1 MPSTVLQ
8 ATALRATALQATAL
22 QATLLQATL
31 HTLLQAW
38 RRRRWQPDRAA
49 LAAYQDLKPMV
60 VVTGA
65 SEGIGY
71 ALARRFAAAG
81 NDLIVVA
88 RRPQP
93 LAEAAARIRTEL
105 HVATVP
111 VSVDITEPHATAAI
125 EAALADH
132 RGFADVLINN
142 AGMGL
147 AGAFI
152 SQPPEAVLQLLEL
165 NVLALTRLMR
175 HFLPGMR
182 ARGRGGIL
190 NLASLGGY
198 VPGPYQAVYYA
209 TKAYVLALSEAVA
222 AETAGEGVR
231 VCALAP
237 GPVSTDFHRRM
248 GSERSFY
255 RYLVPPASP
264 DRVAA
269 AAYRGFAFGWRVIIP
284 GIFNP
289 ALAVALRILPH
300 RIGAAIVGWLL
311 KPRWQETSA
320 NGSQTTMN

>member
-1 MPSTVLQ
+1 MQCS
-8 ATALRATALQATAL
+8 
-22 QATLLQATL
+22 
-31 HTLLQAW
+31 LLQAW
-38 RRRRWQPDRAA
+38 RRRRWQPDRSA
-49 LAAYQDLKPMV
+49 LALYQGLKPMV

-93 LAEAAARIRTEL
+93 LEDAAARIRADF
-105 HVATVP
+105 HVEAVP
-111 VSVDITEPHATAAI
+111 VSVDITQPHATVAI
-125 EAALADH
+125 ETALADQ

-152 SQPPEAVLQLLEL
+152 GQPPEAVLRLLEL

-182 ARGRGGIL
+182 VRGRGGIL
-190 NLASLGGY
+190 NLASLGSY

-209 TKAYVLALSEAVA
+209 SKAYVLALSEAVA

-231 VCALAP
+231 ISALAP
-237 GPVSTDFHRRM
+237 GPVSTQFHRRM

-284 GIFNP
+284 GVFNP
-289 ALAVALRILPH
+289 ALALALRILPH
-300 RIGAAIVGWLL
+300 RLGTAIVGWLL
-311 KPRWQETSA
+311 KPRWQETST
-320 NGSQTTMN
+320 SSSPTTRD

>member
-1 MPSTVLQ
+1 MQSP
-8 ATALRATALQATAL
+8 
-22 QATLLQATL
+22 LLQASL
-31 HTLLQAW
+31 LRAPLLQVW
-38 RRRRWQPDRAA
+38 RRRRWRPDRAA
-49 LAAYQDLKPMV
+49 LAAYHGLKPMV

-81 NDLIVVA
+81 SDLILVA

-93 LAEAAARIRTEL
+93 LEEAAARLRADF
-105 HVATVP
+105 HVEAVAVP
-111 VSVDITEPHATAAI
+111 ADITEPQAIGVI
-125 EAALADH
+125 EAALAD
-132 RGFADVLINN
+132 RRAFADVLINN

-152 SQPPEAVLQLLEL
+152 SQPSEAVLQLLEL

-182 ARGRGGIL
+182 VRGRGGIL

-198 VPGPYQAVYYA
+198 VPGPYQAAYYA
-209 TKAYVLALSEAVA
+209 SKAYVLALSEAVA

-231 VCALAP
+231 VSALAP
-237 GPVSTDFHRRM
+237 GPVNTNFHRHM

-264 DRVAA
+264 DKVAA
-269 AAYRGFAFGWRVIIP
+269 AAYCGFAFGWRVIIP
-284 GIFNP
+284 GFFNP
-289 ALAVALRILPH
+289 ALALALRILPH
-300 RIGAAIVGWLL
+300 RIGIAIVGWLL
-311 KPRWQETSA
+311 KPRWQEKPTIQS
-320 NGSQTTMN
+320 

>member
-1 MPSTVLQ
+1 MQPS
-8 ATALRATALQATAL
+8 
-22 QATLLQATL
+22 
-31 HTLLQAW
+31 LLQAW

-49 LAAYQDLKPMV
+49 LAAYQGLKPMV

-93 LAEAAARIRTEL
+93 LEEAAARIRTDL
-105 HVATVP
+105 KVAAVAVP
-111 VSVDITEPHATAAI
+111 VDISEPHAIPII

-132 RGFADVLINN
+132 HGFADVLINN
-142 AGMGL
+142 AGVGL
-147 AGAFI
+147 AGAFH
-152 SQPPEAVLQLLEL
+152 SQPPEAVLRLLEL

-182 ARGRGGIL
+182 VRGRGGIL

-209 TKAYVLALSEAVA
+209 SKAYVLALSEAVA

-237 GPVSTDFHRRM
+237 GPVGTDFHRRM
-248 GSERSFY
+248 GSEHSLY

-289 ALAVALRILPH
+289 ILALALRLLPH
-300 RIGAAIVGWLL
+300 RLGTAIVGWLL
-311 KPRWQETSA
+311 KPRWQETP
-320 NGSQTTMN
+320 TK

>member
-1 MPSTVLQ
+1 MQS
-8 ATALRATALQATAL
+8 
-22 QATLLQATL
+22 
-31 HTLLQAW
+31 LLQAW
-38 RRRRWQPDRAA
+38 RRRHWRPDRAA
-49 LAAYQDLKPMV
+49 LAAYEGLKPMV

-93 LAEAAARIRTEL
+93 LEEAATRIRAEF
-105 HVATVP
+105 HVEAIAVP
-111 VSVDITEPHATAAI
+111 VDITQPQATGAI

-132 RGFADVLINN
+132 HGFADVLINN

-152 SQPPEAVLQLLEL
+152 NQPPQAMLRLLDL
-165 NVLALTRLMR
+165 NVHALTRLMR

-182 ARGRGGIL
+182 VRGRGGIL

-209 TKAYVLALSEAVA
+209 SKAYVLALSEAVA

-231 VCALAP
+231 VSALAP

-255 RYLVPPASP
+255 RYLVLPASAE
-264 DRVAA
+264 RVAA
-269 AAYRGFAFGWRVIIP
+269 AGFHGFALGWRVIIP
-284 GIFNP
+284 GILNP
-289 ALAVALRILPH
+289 ALALAVRILPH
-300 RIGAAIVGWLL
+300 RIVIAIVALLL
-311 KPRWQETSA
+311 KPR
-320 NGSQTTMN
+320 

>member
-93 LAEAAARIRTEL
+93 LAEAAARIRAEF
-105 HVATVP
+105 HVATVA
-111 VSVDITEPHATAAI
+111 VSVDLTEPHATGAI

-152 SQPPEAVLQLLEL
+152 NQPPEAVLQLLEL

-182 ARGRGGIL
+182 VRGRGGIL

-198 VPGPYQAVYYA
+198 APGPYQAVYYA
-209 TKAYVLALSEAVA
+209 SKAYVLALSEAVA
-222 AETAGEGVR
+222 AETSGEGVR
-231 VCALAP
+231 VCALVP

>member
-1 MPSTVLQ
+1 
-8 ATALRATALQATAL
+8 
-22 QATLLQATL
+22 
-31 HTLLQAW
+31 
-38 RRRRWQPDRAA
+38 
-49 LAAYQDLKPMV
+49 MV

-81 NDLIVVA
+81 NDLVVVA

-93 LAEAAARIRTEL
+93 LQEAAARIRADFRVEA
-105 HVATVP
+105 VAVP
-111 VSVDITEPHATAAI
+111 IDITDPQAPGAI
-125 EAALADH
+125 AAALADH

-147 AGAFI
+147 AGAFV
-152 SQPPEAVLQLLEL
+152 SQPPEAVLRLLEL

-182 ARGRGGIL
+182 VRGRGGIL

-209 TKAYVLALSEAVA
+209 SKAYVLALSEAVA

-231 VCALAP
+231 VSALAP

-269 AAYRGFAFGWRVIIP
+269 AAYRGFGWGWRVIIP
-284 GIFNP
+284 GTFNP
-289 ALAVALRILPH
+289 ALAFALRILPH
-300 RIGAAIVGWLL
+300 RIGTAIVGWLL
-311 KPRWQETSA
+311 KPRWQQASTD
-320 NGSQTTMN
+320 